1 MAAVDTDRQQKI
13 DALVAAGLPAE
24 EAEKIVADELGEPV
38 VPDRVVVDEHNN
50 EIRRPEPG

>member
-1 MAAVDTDRQQKI
+1 MAAVDTDRQRKI